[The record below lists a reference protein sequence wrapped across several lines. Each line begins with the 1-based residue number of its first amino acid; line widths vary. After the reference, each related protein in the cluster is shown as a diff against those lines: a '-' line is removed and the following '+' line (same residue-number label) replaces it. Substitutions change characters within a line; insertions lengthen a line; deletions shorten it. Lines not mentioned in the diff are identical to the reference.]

1 MSLYQEPLAW
11 DQSVID
17 RYDLS
22 GPRYTSYPTAPQFRD
37 DFSRQQWLEAVAR
50 SNRSGKPLSLYFHIP
65 FCDTLCFYCACNK
78 IVTHK
83 RSRAMPYLERVDR
96 EMALQAEVFD
106 TDRPVSQLHWGGGTP
121 TYISEDEMTWLMDAT
136 RRHFQLLDNDEG
148 EYSVEVH
155 PGRMSVG
162 KLVHMRQLGFNR
174 VSMGVQDFN
183 PEVQRAVNRYN
194 SVEQVRELVDVARDQ
209 GYRSISMDL
218 IYGLPLQTR
227 ASVKETLD
235 QVIDLG
241 PDRLSL
247 FNYAH
252 LPHLFKS
259 QRLIHESDLP
269 SPQDKLAILHE
280 AIERLQ
286 SAGYV
291 YIGMDHFAKPD
302 DSLVKAQQEGRLQRN
317 FQGYSTHAECDL
329 IAFGVS
335 AISYYG
341 STYIQNAKK
350 VEEYQARIDEGRP
363 ALIKGVRLQPEDHL
377 RRAVINQLICH
388 FKLSFGQL
396 YERFGINPNQYF
408 RDELAQLAPM
418 VEDGLIEVTPAG
430 ITVLNKGRLLIRRVC
445 MVFDQYLDTGNQIRY
460 SKVI

>member
-11 DQSVID
+11 DQAVID

-37 DFSRQQWLEAVAR
+37 SFSLDEWRAAVAR
-50 SNRSGKPLSLYFHIP
+50 SNRAQKPLSLYFHIP

-78 IVTHK
+78 IVTHN
-83 RSRAMPYLERVDR
+83 RSRAMPYLERVER

-106 TDRPVSQLHWGGGTP
+106 TQRPVSQLHWGGGTP
-121 TYISEDEMTWLMDAT
+121 TYISEEEMTWLMNAT
-136 RRHFQLLDNDEG
+136 ARHFRLLDNDEG
-148 EYSVEVH
+148 EYSVELH
-155 PGRMSVG
+155 PGRMSVD
-162 KLVHMRQLGFNR
+162 KLVHMRELGFNR

-183 PEVQRAVNRYN
+183 PKVQEAVNRYN
-194 SVEQVRELVDVARDQ
+194 SVEQVDELMQAARAR

-227 ASVKETLD
+227 TTVTETLN

-259 QRLIHESDLP
+259 QRLIHESELP
-269 SPQDKLAILHE
+269 SAEEKLDILHS
-280 AIERLQ
+280 AIEQLQ
-286 SAGYV
+286 RAGYV
-291 YIGMDHFAKPD
+291 YIGMDHFAKPN
-302 DSLVKAQQEGRLQRN
+302 DSLVIAQQQGRMQRN

-341 STYIQNAKK
+341 GTYIQNEKR
-350 VEEYQARIDEGRP
+350 VEDYQTRIDEGKP
-363 ALIKGVRLQPEDHL
+363 ALVKGVPLTEEDHL

-388 FKLSFGQL
+388 FQL
-396 YERFGINPNQYF
+396 DFEALRQRFGIEPASHF
-408 RDELAQLAPM
+408 AAELTELQPM
-418 VEDGLIEVTPAG
+418 VEDGLIELNEQG
-430 ITVLNKGRLLIRRVC
+430 IRVLNRGRLLIRRVC
-445 MVFDQYLDTGNQIRY
+445 MVFDQYLNAGTQIRY